1 MDAPCRQLERTAV
14 SCPTCGKQLQLKSL
28 TYSHRC
34 RQSFHLED
42 RLAAVQSRQAEEA
55 RRREIAARVEEQA
68 RLDEARRLVHAHGG
82 WGSGAG
88 RRSAGELVTASL
100 RSLAR

>member
-14 SCPTCGKQLQLKSL
+14 SCPTCGKRLQLKAL
-28 TYSHRC
+28 TYSHHC

-42 RLAAVQSRQAEEA
+42 RLAAVRRRQEEVE

-68 RLDEARRLVHAHGG
+68 RLEEARRLVHSHGDARERPT
-82 WGSGAG
+82 AG
-88 RRSAGELVTASL
+88 DLVLASL